1 MQKPKNYDITVIG
14 GGPAGSTVAALTA
27 QHGYRVLL
35 LERETEPS
43 FKIGES
49 LIPATY
55 WTFKRL
61 GVLEKL
67 RKSHFPQKFSV
78 QFYSRSGKASKPFY
92 FFETN
97 PHESAVTWQVLRSEF
112 DQGLLEN
119 AAEKGVEVRRG
130 ARVRK
135 VLFEGGAAVGVVVQN
150 SPENYRTRGTGPRAT
165 ERESNGRRGTGPRAT
180 GSESDGRR
188 GTDSRATG
196 SESDGRRGTGPRAT
210 ERETIRSTVV
220 VDSTGQSALIGR
232 QLDMNATEPNLK
244 MASLFTHFEGAYRDE
259 GIDEG
264 ATLIMHTE
272 TKDSWFW
279 SIPLPYNRTSI
290 GVVGELDYLLQ
301 NRRDAN
307 GKLDAQRIFNEELAK
322 CHALKKRLAGAKP
335 LFPIKTTK
343 DFSYRANRIAG
354 NGWVLVGD
362 AFGFLDPV
370 YSTGLF
376 LALKSGEMAADVI
389 VEAFQKNDFS
399 GAQLGSFG
407 PTFVKGMEA
416 FRKLVY
422 AFYTREFSFARFL
435 SEHPEHQGGIIDI
448 LSGDVFRKD
457 VTHIFPDMTRM
468 CALPPEVPL
477 NFNLS
482 QSR

>member
-35 LERETEPS
+35 LEREIEPS

-78 QFYSRSGKASKPFY
+78 QFYSRSGKAAKPFY
-92 FFETN
+92 FFQTN

-130 ARVRK
+130 TRVRK
-135 VLFEGGAAVGVVVQN
+135 VLFEDNTAVGVVVQN

-165 ERESNGRRGTGPRAT
+165 ETES
-180 GSESDGRR
+180 
-188 GTDSRATG
+188 
-196 SESDGRRGTGPRAT
+196 
-210 ERETIRSTVV
+210 ETIHSTVI
-220 VDSTGQSALIGR
+220 VDSTGQSSLIGR

-244 MASLFTHFEGAYRDE
+244 MASLFTHFEGAHRDE

-301 NRRDAN
+301 NRRDAY
-307 GKLDAQRIFNEELAK
+307 GKLDAQRIFDEELSK
-322 CHALKKRLAGAKP
+322 CRALKKRLAGAKQ

-399 GAQLGSFG
+399 AAQLGSFG
-407 PTFVKGMEA
+407 PVFVKGMEA

-422 AFYTREFSFARFL
+422 AFYTKEFSFARFL

-457 VTHIFPDMTRM
+457 VTHIFPDMAQM
-468 CALPPEVPL
+468 CALPAEVPL
-477 NFNLS
+477 LADSPQS
-482 QSR
+482 Q